1 MPQIRK
7 LMFAIKNSST
17 IALPQWFRILED
29 LKLEVRVMPH
39 DVCTRWNTTYDML
52 NFAF

>member
-7 LMFAIKNSST
+7 LVFAIKNSST

-29 LKLEVRVMPH
+29 LKLDARVMPR
-39 DVCTRWNTTYDML
+39 DVRTR
-52 NFAF
+52 